1 MRPNNDQLAERIRA
15 VRLIAFDFDGVFT
28 DNKVYVFQ
36 DGSEAVCCSRGDGI
50 GLEKLSRLG
59 LQIVVISTE
68 SNPVVSVRC
77 QKLGIRCVQGCR
89 DKCLELQAVVRD
101 AGLSLGEVAFVGND
115 VNDLSCLRVV
125 GLPIIVNDA
134 HPDLLGNGFYQ
145 TAIAGG
151 QGAVREV
158 CDLFERVLGVKTRSD
173 S

>member
-1 MRPNNDQLAERIRA
+1 
-15 VRLIAFDFDGVFT
+15 
-28 DNKVYVFQ
+28 
-36 DGSEAVCCSRGDGI
+36 
-50 GLEKLSRLG
+50 
-59 LQIVVISTE
+59 
-68 SNPVVSVRC
+68 
-77 QKLGIRCVQGCR
+77 
-89 DKCLELQAVVRD
+89 VRD

-145 TAIAGG
+145 TEIAGG